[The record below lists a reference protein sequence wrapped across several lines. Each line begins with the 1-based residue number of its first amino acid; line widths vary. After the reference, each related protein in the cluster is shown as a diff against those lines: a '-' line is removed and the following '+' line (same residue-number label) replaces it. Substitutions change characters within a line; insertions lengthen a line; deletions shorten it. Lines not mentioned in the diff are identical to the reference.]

1 MPIYCEIKKNNSSNS
16 NGNNKE
22 KQILIIVP
30 KKFIKRAVDRNKL
43 RRRIKAILHQY
54 KINSCVVKYFYNEV
68 KTYQEIKTIIEEHIR
83 VV

>member
-1 MPIYCEIKKNNSSNS
+1 MPIYCDLRQHNSSNS

-43 RRRIKAILHQY
+43 RRRIK
-54 KINSCVVKYFYNEV
+54 
-68 KTYQEIKTIIEEHIR
+68 TIFTS
-83 VV
+83 